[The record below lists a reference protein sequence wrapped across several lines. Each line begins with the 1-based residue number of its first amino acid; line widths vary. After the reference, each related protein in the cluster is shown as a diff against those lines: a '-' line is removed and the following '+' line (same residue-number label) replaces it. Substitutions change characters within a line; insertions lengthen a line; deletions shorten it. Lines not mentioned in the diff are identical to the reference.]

1 MAGPG
6 DLFLKEKLQEG
17 IVALCVPAP
26 SEEREP
32 YTVPPVPPPLGGVH
46 QAPDPSE
53 VLGEL

>member
-17 IVALCVPAP
+17 RVALCVPAP